1 MTAQRI
7 LASGAAALLVLIV
20 LAIVFHDDG
29 SSSGGDSGS
38 TVPPPASGTVRAH
51 VAGGSITLDGPVPDV
66 SEQKAIVSA
75 AASRY
80 GQENVLNRLQVK
92 PEADSVAWLATAM
105 PALPRDGDGF
115 GAIDI
120 VVTKPTLTVR
130 GRVPT
135 AAAGNALL
143 KAVNDASGREA
154 VDKLQIVAEGAG
166 GTLQAN
172 IDDAVNGRTIAFT
185 TGSAAIAK
193 SGQTVLLALVK
204 PLKSA
209 GSARVVVGGYTDNV
223 GDSKD
228 NLKLSQ
234 ARAHS
239 VVVFLTK
246 HGVNTRVLVAK
257 GYGEAKPIAPNTT
270 EAGRQKN
277 RRIEFTVLSG

>member
-1 MTAQRI
+1 
-7 LASGAAALLVLIV
+7 V
-20 LAIVFHDDG
+20 
-29 SSSGGDSGS
+29 
-38 TVPPPASGTVRAH
+38 
-51 VAGGSITLDGPVPDV
+51 TLDGPVPNAD
-66 SEQKAIVSA
+66 EQTAIDA
-75 AASRY
+75 AAAKRFGKGNVVSRLLVAPTA
-80 GQENVLNRLQVK
+80 ESVK
-92 PEADSVAWLATAM
+92 WLADVM
-105 PALPRDGDGF
+105 PALPRDGEGF
-115 GAIDI
+115 GTIDI
-120 VVTKPTLTVR
+120 VVTQPTLTVR

-143 KAVNDASGREA
+143 KAVNDASNRTA
-154 VDKLQIVAEGAG
+154 VDKLSIVAEGAG

-172 IDDAVNGRTIAFT
+172 IDDAVRGRTIAFT

-193 SGQTVLLALVK
+193 SGQTVLVALVK

-223 GDSKD
+223 GASQD

-246 HGVNTRVLVAK
+246 HGVNTKVLVAK
-257 GYGEAKPIAPNTT
+257 GYGEEKPIAPNTT

>member
-1 MTAQRI
+1 MQ
-7 LASGAAALLVLIV
+7 SG
-20 LAIVFHDDG
+20 
-29 SSSGGDSGS
+29 
-38 TVPPPASGTVRAH
+38 
-51 VAGGSITLDGPVPDV
+51 
-66 SEQKAIVSA
+66 
-75 AASRY
+75 
-80 GQENVLNRLQVK
+80 
-92 PEADSVAWLATAM
+92 ADSVAWLADVM
-105 PALPRDGDGF
+105 PALPRKGDGF

-143 KAVNDASGREA
+143 KAVDDASGRTA

-185 TGSAAIAK
+185 TGSAAITK
-193 SGQTVLLALVK
+193 SGQKVLVALVK

-209 GSARVVVGGYTDNV
+209 GSARVVVGGYTDDV
-223 GDSKD
+223 GAAKD
-228 NLKLSQ
+228 NLRLSQ
-234 ARAHS
+234 ARANS

-246 HGVNTRVLVAK
+246 HGVNSKVLVAK

-270 EAGRQKN
+270 DAGRQKN

>member
-7 LASGAAALLVLIV
+7 LASGAAALLALIV

-29 SSSGGDSGS
+29 GSGGASAT

-51 VAGGSITLDGPVPDV
+51 VVGGSVTLDGPVPNAD
-66 SEQKAIVSA
+66 EQTAIDA
-75 AASRY
+75 AAAKRFGKGNVVSRL
-80 GQENVLNRLQVK
+80 VVH
-92 PEADSVAWLATAM
+92 PEAESVKWLADVM
-105 PALPRDGDGF
+105 PALPRDGEGF
-115 GAIDI
+115 GTIDI
-120 VVTKPTLTVR
+120 VVTQPTLTVR

-143 KAVNDASGREA
+143 KAVNDASNRTA
-154 VDKLQIVAEGAG
+154 VDQLSIVAEGAG

-172 IDDAVNGRTIAFT
+172 IDDAIKGRTIAFT

-204 PLKSA
+204 PLRSA

-223 GDSKD
+223 GASQD

-246 HGVNTRVLVAK
+246 HGVNTKVLVAK
-257 GYGEAKPIAPNTT
+257 GNGEAKPIAPNTT